1 MKSSKGFTLIEIQI
15 AILILLLIMA
25 VLMGGLKLTAKT
37 KNAAENLSEQT
48 ADMRAMSRLFQQQFS
63 NILPLKALESGK
75 SKLIFQ
81 GETDELYYVGY
92 LPERVINGGPW
103 LLHTFQKD
111 EQVMLEYRVFDNTQ
125 SIRDNL
131 RAEFE
136 EVVLLNDVDEL
147 SIEYQTEKGTW
158 KSNWKDTHNMPQR
171 LKIQL
176 IQTDKTW
183 PEIIVPVYSFSA
195 TETPFHVLAVK

>member
-1 MKSSKGFTLIEIQI
+1 MKSSKGFTLVEIQI

-25 VLMGGLKLTAKT
+25 VLMGGLKLSAKT

-48 ADMRAMSRLFQQQFS
+48 ADIRAISRLFQQQFS

-81 GETDELYYVGY
+81 GEKDELYYMGY

-103 LLHTFQKD
+103 LLHIFQKG
-111 EQVMLEYRVFDNTQ
+111 EQLMLEYRAFDNTE

-136 EVVLLNDVDEL
+136 EVVLLREVDEF
-147 SIEYQTEKGTW
+147 SIQYQTNRKTW
-158 KSNWKDTHNMPQR
+158 KSNWKDTHNMPER

-176 IQTDKTW
+176 SQTGTPW
-183 PEIIVPVYSFSA
+183 PEMTVPVYSFAA
-195 TETPFHVLAVK
+195 TETPFHVLAVE